1 MKTNV
6 YVDGFNLYYGAV
18 KGTSFKWLDLG
29 KLCTFLL
36 PGDKIGRIRYFTA
49 RIQPRDDPQQ
59 PQRQLTYLRAL
70 ETIPILSVHYGS
82 FLTNAVRLPLDPPPK
97 QGPAT
102 VRVLKTEE
110 KGSDVNLATYLL
122 ADAFDHEF
130 EMAVIVSNDSDLAL
144 PIDIV
149 QKKFGL
155 RVGVLCPHAR
165 MSWELGKVASFQRPI
180 RKRALAACQFP
191 AALTDQLGTITKP
204 AAWVARFGEG

>member
-1 MKTNV
+1 MARSRARASSGSTLANCV
-6 YVDGFNLYYGAV
+6 PFSSP
-18 KGTSFKWLDLG
+18 GTRLA
-29 KLCTFLL
+29 
-36 PGDKIGRIRYFTA
+36 RIRYFTA

-59 PQRQLTYLRAL
+59 PQRQQTYLRAL
-70 ETIPILSVHYGS
+70 ETISALSVHYGS
-82 FLTNAVRLPLDPPPK
+82 FLTNAVRLPMDPMPK
-97 QGPAT
+97 QGPMT

-122 ADAFDHEF
+122 ADAFDHEY

-155 RVGVLCPHAR
+155 TVGVLCPHAR

-180 RKRALAACQFP
+180 RKGALADCQFP
-191 AALTDQLGTITKP
+191 VTLTDRMGTITKP
-204 AAWVARFGEG
+204 VTW